1 MRLALIALKNTMS
14 VNSFSETFSLQT
26 SQGQPSTLFFR
37 LVDLDQPLTINLGG
51 GYGYTY
57 LGYVAPSNDNPGN
70 GYTRFIPAIGSTMV
84 FNLTSLDPAAQVLKV
99 GVQPFPLDDRSI
111 WDINILATDNISYN
125 NIVATLNMN
134 GVIYQVPVI
143 SAIAS
148 TTSTSTQT
156 MC

>member
-1 MRLALIALKNTMS
+1 MRLALIALTNVAS
-14 VNSFSETFSLQT
+14 VNQFAETFSLQT
-26 SQGQPSTLFFR
+26 AQGQPSTLYLR

-51 GYGYTY
+51 GYGFTY
-57 LGYVAPSNDNPGN
+57 LGYVAPQATNPGN
-70 GYTRFIPAIGSTMV
+70 GYTRFVPAIGSTMV

-99 GVQPFPLDDRSI
+99 GMQPFLPDDRSI
-111 WDINILATDNISYN
+111 WSMNILATDNISYN
-125 NIVATLNMN
+125 NITASLNMN

-148 TTSTSTQT
+148 TTSTTNQP